1 MRKVL
6 VILLVIGFIIGTYSV
21 VEGLCEESSV
31 EQEDFLDGDTPESVV
46 GDLTPCGGGEGSG
59 AGGGQPG

>member
-31 EQEDFLDGDTPESVV
+31 EQQDFSGEDSPEDGL
-46 GDLTPCGGGEGSG
+46 GDPIPCGGGGGSG
-59 AGGGQPG
+59 GGGGQPG